1 MWIPLFRG
9 DVMRGTNPAP
19 LVPEMPTNDDET
31 RTRETELRADGGDDP
46 RHEPFG
52 APLVPDSS

>member
-1 MWIPLFRG
+1 
-9 DVMRGTNPAP
+9 MRGTDPAP

-52 APLVPDSS
+52 APLVPDAS

>member
-1 MWIPLFRG
+1 MWVAPVG
-9 DVMRGTNPAP
+9 TTVMRGTDPAP

-52 APLVPDSS
+52 APLVPDAS